1 MATLPGNNAKLI
13 RLNPEWSVEN
23 AASTPLEQ
31 ELSINDF
38 KGKRLIITLPG
49 AGGFCNKEFDL
60 VKENQDKFKAAG
72 VDEVIV
78 VVGTDI
84 LSNAGR
90 GLPNILQD
98 VSQDFG
104 NANKLTL
111 EGVKSRYL
119 QRSVIAVDTNGEQI
133 AREDAELLGCRT
145 IDALI
150 DVAKKAGAKVLG
162 IIGRDGGYT
171 GTVAD
176 ACVIIPTQSPDTI
189 TPHAEAWQAVVW
201 HMLVTDPRIMS
212 MSNKWES
219 LA

>member
-31 ELSINDF
+31 ELSIDDF
-38 KGKRLIITLPG
+38 KGKRLVITLPG

-60 VKENQDKFKAAG
+60 VKDNDDKFKAAG

-90 GLPNILQD
+90 GLPNLFQD
-98 VSQDFG
+98 VSQEFG

-111 EGVKSRYL
+111 EGVKSHYL
-119 QRSVIAVDTNGEQI
+119 LRSVIAVDANGEQVG
-133 AREDAELLGCRT
+133 REDAELLACRT
-145 IDALI
+145 VDALL
-150 DVAKKAGAKVLG
+150 DVAKKAF
-162 IIGRDGGYT
+162 
-171 GTVAD
+171 
-176 ACVIIPTQSPDTI
+176 S
-189 TPHAEAWQAVVW
+189 
-201 HMLVTDPRIMS
+201 
-212 MSNKWES
+212 
-219 LA
+219 

>member
-38 KGKRLIITLPG
+38 NDKRLIITLPG

-60 VKENQDKFKAAG
+60 VKDNQDKFKEAG
-72 VDEVIV
+72 ADEVIV

-119 QRSVIAVDTNGEQI
+119 QRSVIAIDTNGEQI
-133 AREDAELLGCRT
+133 AREDAELLACRT

-150 DVAKKAGAKVLG
+150 DVAKKAF
-162 IIGRDGGYT
+162 
-171 GTVAD
+171 
-176 ACVIIPTQSPDTI
+176 S
-189 TPHAEAWQAVVW
+189 
-201 HMLVTDPRIMS
+201 
-212 MSNKWES
+212 
-219 LA
+219 